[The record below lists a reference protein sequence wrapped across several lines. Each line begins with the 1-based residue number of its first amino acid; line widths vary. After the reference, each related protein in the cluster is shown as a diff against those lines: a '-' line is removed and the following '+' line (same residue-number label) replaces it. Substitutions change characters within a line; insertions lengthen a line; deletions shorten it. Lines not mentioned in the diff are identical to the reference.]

1 MAKQPVKRISV
12 SIPAGDERCEEWL
25 KGQSNISSSLRFLIY
40 DALSRWGARDI
51 VYDVM
56 PAAISAIS
64 GRKASKQR
72 FDDNLRQQ
80 EQPQSSPQ
88 PVLAPSPP
96 SKPLTQPQTQVP
108 VPKAEPVPAPAD
120 DPDDDSYFIDPA
132 KFL

>member
-40 DALSRWGARDI
+40 DALSRWGSRDI

-72 FDDNLRQQ
+72 FEDNLRQQ
-80 EQPQSSPQ
+80 EQPQPQ
-88 PVLAPSPP
+88 SVPVPSPP
-96 SKPLTQPQTQVP
+96 SVSTPQIQVP
-108 VPKAEPVPAPAD
+108 VPKAEPVPAPVD
-120 DPDDDSYFIDPA
+120 DPDDDSYFVDPA